1 MESLKQGCFFFCFFC
16 IIKFQ
21 YFVIRGRSPLQGD
34 AELVLKWAFD
44 PNNIVWSIKRRETAG
59 LRMIGN
65 MNMQFL
71 MDNKVWFLIG
81 LGVLAAVILVLLILH
96 AVRPLSKRM
105 ETKIRKRRYIR
116 IDDFLESWRL
126 DKSDFPGCY
135 VILIYDRKL
144 ILNPMHYDDIYV
156 GQSVNVRKRV
166 FSHLMG
172 HGNGNVYYSLKSGCK
187 VYVLIEKCSRKKLNR
202 NEIDLINYFQATE
215 SLNMTRGGA
224 AKR

>member
-1 MESLKQGCFFFCFFC
+1 
-16 IIKFQ
+16 
-21 YFVIRGRSPLQGD
+21 
-34 AELVLKWAFD
+34 
-44 PNNIVWSIKRRETAG
+44 
-59 LRMIGN
+59 

-144 ILNPMHYDDIYV
+144 ILNPMHYDDI
-156 GQSVNVRKRV
+156 
-166 FSHLMG
+166 
-172 HGNGNVYYSLKSGCK
+172 
-187 VYVLIEKCSRKKLNR
+187 
-202 NEIDLINYFQATE
+202 
-215 SLNMTRGGA
+215 
-224 AKR
+224 